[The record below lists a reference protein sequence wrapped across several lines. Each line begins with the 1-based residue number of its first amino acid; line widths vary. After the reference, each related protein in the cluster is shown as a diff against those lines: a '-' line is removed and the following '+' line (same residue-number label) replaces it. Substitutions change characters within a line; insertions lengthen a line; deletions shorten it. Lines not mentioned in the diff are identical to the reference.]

1 MTGCKCGSFLEK
13 LLVAKTWP
21 TRVCRDYLH
30 MPNLPVLGTHL
41 LGRISGFRWLM
52 HCLGTAP
59 ELARLE
65 SEVGAAGQKQQL
77 NLIELIF
84 AVAEESILEK
94 IDIDPVDGESLPA
107 QTRYFTWMCCCSE
120 SQLCWH
126 NLLWNIFQII
136 MYFLHIVRTEK
147 LEWKGRVWKD
157 WETKSVK
164 LELRW

>member
-1 MTGCKCGSFLEK
+1 
-13 LLVAKTWP
+13 
-21 TRVCRDYLH
+21 

-41 LGRISGFRWLM
+41 LGRISRFRWLM

-59 ELARLE
+59 EVVRLE

-107 QTRYFTWMCCCSE
+107 QTRYFT
-120 SQLCWH
+120 
-126 NLLWNIFQII
+126 
-136 MYFLHIVRTEK
+136 
-147 LEWKGRVWKD
+147 
-157 WETKSVK
+157 
-164 LELRW
+164 